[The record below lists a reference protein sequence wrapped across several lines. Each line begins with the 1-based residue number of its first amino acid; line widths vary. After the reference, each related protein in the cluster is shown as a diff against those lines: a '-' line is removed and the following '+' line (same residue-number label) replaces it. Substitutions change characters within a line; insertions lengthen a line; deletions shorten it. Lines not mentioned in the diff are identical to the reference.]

1 MQRLIP
7 FLSRWIH
14 SKMMGQNLT
23 LILSLRQVPI
33 LVVAVVAA
41 DVSLSIVA
49 AILRDLVEDN
59 LIVVVI
65 SYLADLTLTTASAVA
80 DAVRE
85 MKFHRLRSIAAD

>member
-1 MQRLIP
+1 
-7 FLSRWIH
+7 
-14 SKMMGQNLT
+14 MMGQNLT

-65 SYLADLTLTTASAVA
+65 SYLADLTLTTASAAA

>member
-65 SYLADLTLTTASAVA
+65 SYLADLTLTTASAAA
-80 DAVRE
+80 DAVRGD
-85 MKFHRLRSIAAD
+85 LLG